1 MSCQNSVKSIIH
13 YICIIL
19 LMISIWRNIFQLRK
33 FLFFHTKMR
42 SIIAF
47 FPYFAL
53 RWWAICRFIL
63 HCNYVNQF
71 HEIFYVFTGKI
82 RGKPTNKG
90 EDDGYLMDLVYH
102 PETHSS
108 SYVVIDAKTMKE
120 VFIVPLP
127 QRIPFGVHGIWFD
140 KQYLD
145 QTNS

>member
-1 MSCQNSVKSIIH
+1 M
-13 YICIIL
+13 
-19 LMISIWRNIFQLRK
+19 
-33 FLFFHTKMR
+33 LFFPTLCADQQYDD
-42 SIIAF
+42 SI
-47 FPYFAL
+47 
-53 RWWAICRFIL
+53 CTVST
-63 HCNYVNQF
+63 YVNQF
-71 HEIFYVFTGKI
+71 HEIFHVFTGKI

>member
-1 MSCQNSVKSIIH
+1 M
-13 YICIIL
+13 L
-19 LMISIWRNIFQLRK
+19 IFPK
-33 FLFFHTKMR
+33 
-42 SIIAF
+42 IVIAYYSTF
-47 FPYFAL
+47 SDCDCCTQIFRVFA
-53 RWWAICRFIL
+53 
-63 HCNYVNQF
+63 
-71 HEIFYVFTGKI
+71 GKI

-145 QTNS
+145 QI